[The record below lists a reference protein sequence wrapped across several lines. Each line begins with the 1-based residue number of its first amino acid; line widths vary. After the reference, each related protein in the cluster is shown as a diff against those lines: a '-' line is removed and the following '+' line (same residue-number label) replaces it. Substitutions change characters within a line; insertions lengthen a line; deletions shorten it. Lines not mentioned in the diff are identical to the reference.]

1 MWICSVQFLDSR
13 VNFDTVNGVE
23 IVTLP
28 APTTK
33 GGIRKLLKELRDHVL
48 QTSRTQI
55 ACDLRLQSKDTL
67 GPWSETELSRLG
79 AALLSATQ
87 KIIMRILVDEEG
99 VRLMDRKVSP
109 GSRAQNSEDLGS
121 EIYPIL
127 ATRWRKILRKGI
139 QPYRENINADVCDN
153 ADADFKVMSNMNRSV
168 VSPFE
173 HPPYAE
179 QHEDL
184 DVVESIEEDILALR
198 KYRSWVTGEAE
209 RSQATRKPGEALR
222 RPEGF
227 ALLAKGRHPLKETK
241 RRSDRENNKTRRQT
255 RATRSAKTRPAE
267 DDKRRSD
274 RLRKQ
279 AIATTSA
286 NRVTKIS
293 PAKDVKRRNERVR
306 TQTRASASANRAR
319 KELLAA

>member
-1 MWICSVQFLDSR
+1 MWICSVQFLDSC
-13 VNFDTVNGVE
+13 VNFDSVNGVE

-33 GGIRKLLKELRDHVL
+33 RGSRKLLKELRDHVL

-55 ACDLRLQSKDTL
+55 ACDFRLQSKDTL

-87 KIIMRILVDEEG
+87 NILMRILVDEEG
-99 VRLMDRKVSP
+99 VRLMDRMVSP

-121 EIYPIL
+121 GIYPIL
-127 ATRWRKILRKGI
+127 ATRWRKNLRDGI

-184 DVVESIEEDILALR
+184 DIVESIKEDILTLR
-198 KYRSWVTGEAE
+198 KYRSWVTGETE

-222 RPEGF
+222 RPE
-227 ALLAKGRHPLKETK
+227 
-241 RRSDRENNKTRRQT
+241 
-255 RATRSAKTRPAE
+255 
-267 DDKRRSD
+267 
-274 RLRKQ
+274 
-279 AIATTSA
+279 
-286 NRVTKIS
+286 
-293 PAKDVKRRNERVR
+293 
-306 TQTRASASANRAR
+306 
-319 KELLAA
+319 